1 MEMNE
6 SGNRGNFTGRSD
18 NDDDALTLNISN
30 ISTNGSSWAT
40 TSSVQTATPLGQVTY
55 DSLQNAINQ
64 GNSNRSHGGG
74 GGRVSK
80 EERLK
85 EIAEETKDASALKR
99 MFTNIDKALN
109 INQPNAVEA
118 IDTYLAQ
125 NQIYTDAGANYVNKK
140 VSAYTNSFTVKS
152 LQGIEAIP
160 YQFLDT
166 VDRRMPVS
174 LQGGTNNSSYGG
186 LGRKYSEK
194 ILTQIPLLFLAPCN
208 PTFMADKDWKKS
220 DSSVITNALL
230 DGLRDDSNVESLLAG
245 SGRMY
250 SASYAYNQYYS
261 YLNAMLTAVSVFLGL
276 GEREIELPGSGNVLL
291 KNANWE
297 KETNTSFSEAY
308 LAKQNLIFYMDSI
321 DTIHESF
328 SNGTKGSMIAGI
340 VNGTSDTAQE
350 LSFLFGSG
358 NDSLAG
364 SLKESITGVANS
376 IGESVLGNLAT
387 NVGGALVG
395 SLTDSIG
402 SIVDGGKIVFPEMWS
417 DSSFDR
423 SYSIDIK
430 LRSPDSDSMS
440 IFMNVLKP
448 YCKILALTLPHMIGD
463 NVNAYRTPFLVKAY
477 CKGLFNIDL
486 GMITGLSVTKGATC
500 CWNDDGL
507 PTQIDL
513 SIDIKDLYSSL
524 SMTGYVDDSAD
535 SSNIFSRINV
545 VGKSLSQTAN
555 IVNNTAYMDFLANMA
570 GLNINEMVWSRKVR
584 MYYDLFKNQTHNIFE
599 EQITSVVNN
608 NIMNLIA
615 RAYSY

>member
-1 MEMNE
+1 MSM
-6 SGNRGNFTGRSD
+6 
-18 NDDDALTLNISN
+18 I
-30 ISTNGSSWAT
+30 
-40 TSSVQTATPLGQVTY
+40 
-55 DSLQNAINQ
+55 
-64 GNSNRSHGGG
+64 RSHGGSG
-74 GGRVSK
+74 QSLGELNTTSTENEV
-80 EERLK
+80 
-85 EIAEETKDASALKR
+85 INQTTDETKNETDVKNMFSNLDR
-99 MFTNIDKALN
+99 MLN
-109 INQPNAVEA
+109 PNSSSAVET
-118 IDTYLAQ
+118 IDNYLSQ
-125 NQIYTDAGANYVNKK
+125 NKIETDTGLNYINSK
-140 VSAYTNSFTVKS
+140 VSVYTNSFTVKS

-160 YQFLDT
+160 YQFLPS
-166 VDRRMPVS
+166 VDRRIPQS
-174 LQGGTNNSSYGG
+174 LDYNSNNKPNDLNG

-194 ILTQIPLLFLAPCN
+194 IVTQIPLLFLAPCN
-208 PTFMADKDWKKS
+208 PTFMSDKNWKKS
-220 DSSVITNALL
+220 DASVITNALL
-230 DGLRDDSNVESLLAG
+230 GGLRDDSNVESLLAG
-245 SGRMY
+245 NGRMY

-261 YLNAMLTAVSVFLGL
+261 YLNAMLTAVSVFLGI
-276 GEREIELPGSGNVLL
+276 GEEEIKLAGDTERVRL

-308 LAKQNLIFYMDSI
+308 LAKQNLIFYIDSI

-328 SNGTKGSMIAGI
+328 SNGTKSSMLAGI
-340 VNGTSDTAQE
+340 VNGYSDTAQE

-358 NDSLAG
+358 NSNLADTLRN
-364 SLKESITGVANS
+364 SVQSAANS
-376 IGESVLGNLAT
+376 IGSGLSTTLT
-387 NVGGALVG
+387 NIGGSIIG
-395 SLTDSIG
+395 SIGDSIG

-448 YCKILALTLPHMIGD
+448 YCKILALTLPHMIED
-463 NVNAYRTPFLVKAY
+463 KVNTYRTPFLVKAY

-524 SMTGYVDDSAD
+524 SMTGYVDDAD
-535 SSNIFSRINV
+535 NSSNVFTRIGV
-545 VGKSLSQTAN
+545 VGKSVAQTAN

-599 EQITSVVNN
+599 EQISSVVNN